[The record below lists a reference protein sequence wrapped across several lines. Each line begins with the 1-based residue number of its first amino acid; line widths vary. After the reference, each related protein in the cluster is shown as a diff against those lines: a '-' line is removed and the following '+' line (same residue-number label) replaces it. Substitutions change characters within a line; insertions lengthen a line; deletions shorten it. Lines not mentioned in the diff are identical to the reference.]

1 MEKDATIEETMVQIK
16 DQNKI
21 WINFIPTCY
30 LRQFFNAEKIYAN
43 LENWSVG
50 TRPQITTPLLC
61 QIHKKKQFTLFCC
74 KISCVATVVFACFV
88 ANNFVVIYA
97 LFVWIKS
104 SQESCP
110 WRKKDT

>member
-21 WINFIPTCY
+21 WINFIPACY

-43 LENWSVG
+43 LANWSVG

-61 QIHKKKQFTLFCC
+61 QIHKK
-74 KISCVATVVFACFV
+74 
-88 ANNFVVIYA
+88 
-97 LFVWIKS
+97 IKPS
-104 SQESCP
+104 KMEV
-110 WRKKDT
+110 